1 MRAPRLGTQVRRV
14 ALSAMAGA
22 SRDAALRRRIEAFL
36 EARHVMT
43 LATVGPEGPLAAAVF
58 YASDGLTL
66 YFVSAASSR
75 HCRDLEAGGAVAA
88 TIHTDC
94 SDWRD
99 VKGIQLEGAAE
110 RLAGAGRMRAM
121 RRYGAK
127 FPVVS
132 NLAAAPVP
140 VAMALRKGSWY
151 RIVPRR
157 IRLIDNSKGLGH
169 KDELMLI

>member
-1 MRAPRLGTQVRRV
+1 
-14 ALSAMAGA
+14 MAGV
-22 SRDAALRRRIEAFL
+22 SRDVALRRRIEAFL
-36 EARHVMT
+36 EARNVMT
-43 LATVGPEGPLAAAVF
+43 LATAGPEGPWAAAVF

-75 HCRDLEAGGAVAA
+75 HCRDLEAGGVVAA

-99 VKGIQLEGAAE
+99 VKGVQLEGTAE
-110 RLAGAGRMRAM
+110 RLAGQGRIRAM

-127 FPVVS
+127 FPVVR
-132 NLAAAPVP
+132 NLATAPVKI
-140 VAMALRKGSWY
+140 AMALRKSSWY

-157 IRLIDNSKGLGH
+157 IRLVDNSLGLGH
-169 KDELMLI
+169 KDELMLV